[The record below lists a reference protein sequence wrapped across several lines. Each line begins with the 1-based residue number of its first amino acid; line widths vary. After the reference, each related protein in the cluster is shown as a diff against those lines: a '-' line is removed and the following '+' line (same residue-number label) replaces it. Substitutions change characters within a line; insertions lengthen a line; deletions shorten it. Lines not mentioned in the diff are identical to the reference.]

1 VLSVQDDALGCS
13 SSLSWRE
20 LWSWN
25 ESQVNYE
32 GKHMRSLRD
41 IAREGRE
48 GGERRRKLEN
58 AEKGRECLRKFEKV
72 GEGIET

>member
-1 VLSVQDDALGCS
+1 
-13 SSLSWRE
+13 
-20 LWSWN
+20 
-25 ESQVNYE
+25 
-32 GKHMRSLRD
+32 MRSLRD

-48 GGERRRKLEN
+48 GGERRRKLEK